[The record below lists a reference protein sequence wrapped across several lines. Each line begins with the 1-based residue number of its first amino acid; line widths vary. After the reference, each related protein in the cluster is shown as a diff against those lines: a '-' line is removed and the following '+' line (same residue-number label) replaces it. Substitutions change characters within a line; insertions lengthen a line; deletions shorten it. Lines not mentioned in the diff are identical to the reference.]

1 MLLGMCLGSFY
12 DCLSERLI
20 TKDHSF
26 RSHCEGCGKD
36 LKAID
41 LIPLISF
48 CLLKGRCRYCGQKIS
63 ILHPLGELISG
74 ITHLIVYI
82 HINDPLVLTKMFILL
97 GCILTMSFS
106 DIKVRMIHEFF
117 IFVGIIN
124 RLIFLLVFKER
135 FTCLLPGFLFSLL
148 ILLISFSCQK
158 ILKKECLGFGDIEFI
173 LMAGIY
179 LDLYHNCLALLGACL
194 IALPLALMKKEGVAF
209 IPMLGIGYFLTFL
222 R

>member
-1 MLLGMCLGSFY
+1 MCLGSFY

-20 TKDHSF
+20 TKDRSF
-26 RSHCEGCGKD
+26 RSHCEGCGKE

-63 ILHPLGELISG
+63 ILHPLNELVSG
-74 ITHLIVYI
+74 IAHLILYI
-82 HINDPLVLTKMFILL
+82 HIKDRLALIEMSVVL
-97 GCILTMSFS
+97 GCILIMSYS
-106 DIKVRMIHEFF
+106 DLKIRMINEIF
-117 IFVGIIN
+117 ILIGIIN
-124 RLIFLLVFKER
+124 RLIFLIILNEP
-135 FTCLLPGFLFSLL
+135 LISLIPGFLFSLL
-148 ILLISFSCQK
+148 IFFISWICKK

-173 LMAGIY
+173 MMAGMY
-179 LDLYHNCLALLGACL
+179 LDLYHNCLALLIACL
-194 IALPLALMKKEGVAF
+194 IALPFTLIKREGIAF